1 MSSMI
6 GFLGNAHLCIG
17 CWGCHLAE
25 DKLQGLLL
33 SQLITETA
41 PFLHQSL
48 LIIWQACL
56 VLAVME
62 LDTSNL
68 SGVSSQ
74 QA

>member
-1 MSSMI
+1 MRTFASAAGAVI
-6 GFLGNAHLCIG
+6 
-17 CWGCHLAE
+17 WQE

-33 SQLITETA
+33 SQLITETV

-62 LDTSNL
+62 LDISNL